1 MPSTLYNAVARNFHH
16 TILVIVLV
24 SVVET
29 SKIQASS
36 YHNTRVLLIMFVIF
50 TFMFLYLY
58 PFYMCLFFR
67 LHILCV
73 CLHVLMYVSVFAAV
87 MANKVHHYY
96 YV

>member
-1 MPSTLYNAVARNFHH
+1 
-16 TILVIVLV
+16 
-24 SVVET
+24 
-29 SKIQASS
+29 
-36 YHNTRVLLIMFVIF
+36 MFIIF

-58 PFYMCLFFR
+58 PFVFFR
-67 LHILCV
+67 SLILCV

>member
-1 MPSTLYNAVARNFHH
+1 
-16 TILVIVLV
+16 
-24 SVVET
+24 
-29 SKIQASS
+29 
-36 YHNTRVLLIMFVIF
+36 MFVIF